1 MATQSAP
8 ARASTGHRSLADQL
22 RSWPDERITE
32 LLRERPDLSTPA
44 PADCAQLAS
53 RAATRSSLNRAL
65 DLLTRL
71 ELSVLDALVASGHT
85 TDAALAHILDAD
97 PAAVEGAVRRLSDLA
112 LVWQSEAGLRPLTG
126 APEAMGSL
134 SELHPLTPGRTPEQ
148 AASLVAELSA
158 PARAMLEHVEAG
170 SGEADAGSA
179 RQTITPA
186 EASTPAEELISRG
199 LLVPGR
205 PRLVRVPGE
214 VQIALRGGHTTRKP
228 VDLVPEIAASEREAA
243 QVDRAAAGAAFEA
256 VRRVELL
263 VDHWGG
269 QPPVALRS
277 GAVSVRDLK
286 AAADFAQVDE
296 PTTALVVEVAAA
308 AGLLATWPDA
318 DGNPAWTPTEAFDA
332 WCDEPAAGRWT
343 HLARAWL
350 ETERLPFL
358 VGTRDEAGKTR
369 NALDPEHTSRIA
381 PETRALALGE
391 LAALPP
397 GRVVATGTGPA
408 SVVARLAWLRPRRPP
423 SRADQVVA
431 ALTESAHLGL
441 TGLGGLSSY
450 ARALLAGDDPAAL
463 LTPLLPD
470 EVDHVLIQADLTA
483 VAPGPLV
490 RERARDLHLVADV
503 ESRGQA
509 TVYRF
514 TPQSVRRAFDA
525 GWAAHEVHAF
535 LAAVS
540 RTPVPQPLT
549 YLVDDAARTFGT
561 VRVGH
566 AEAFLRADDEAAL
579 TELLHHPRAGS
590 LGLRRI
596 APTVLVSTTPL
607 DVLIPRMRELGVSP
621 LVESIDGTVHV
632 SRPDRQRARPSHRQ
646 GVVRRTAEARLEAR
660 LAQVVSAIR
669 AGDRVAATRATAPAA
684 ALTPIGSL
692 AALREAVE
700 AGRTVLIGYVDNHGT
715 ATERLV
721 DPVRVDGGWLTAHD
735 HRADDVR
742 QFAVHRIRSV
752 HPVEDSDRGS
762 DAGRSGESTGA
773 SP

>member
-1 MATQSAP
+1 MGRTASVGTMSTSSAP
-8 ARASTGHRSLADQL
+8 GAAGPLPSRGHRSLADQL
-22 RSWPDERITE
+22 RSWPDERLTA

-71 ELSVLDALVASGHT
+71 ELSVLDALVASGQA
-85 TDAALAHILDAD
+85 TDAQLVHILDAE
-97 PAAVEGAVRRLSDLA
+97 PSAVEGALGRLGDLA
-112 LVWQSEAGLRPLTG
+112 LVWESDAGLRALTG
-126 APEAMGSL
+126 VPEALGSL
-134 SELHPLTPGRTPEQ
+134 SQLHPITPGRTADEVGP
-148 AASLVAELSA
+148 LLAELSTA
-158 PARAMLEHVEAG
+158 ARAMLEHVEEA

-179 RQTITPA
+179 RRAISPA
-186 EASTPAEELISRG
+186 EAASPAEELLSRG

-214 VQIALRGGHTTRKP
+214 VQIALRGGHTTRSR
-228 VDLVPEIAASEREAA
+228 VDVPPEVATSERDPA

-263 VDHWGG
+263 VDHWGTH
-269 QPPVALRS
+269 PPVALRT
-277 GAVSVRDLK
+277 GALAVRDLK
-286 AAADFAQVDE
+286 AAADFAQLDE
-296 PTTALVVEVAAA
+296 PTTALLIEVAAA
-308 AGLLATWPDA
+308 AGLLATWPDP

-332 WCDEPAAGRWT
+332 WCGEAAGVRWAM
-343 HLARAWL
+343 LARAWL
-350 ETERLPFL
+350 DTERLPYL
-358 VGTRDEAGKTR
+358 VGTRDDAGKTR
-369 NALDPEHTSRIA
+369 NALDPEHTSRVA
-381 PETRALALGE
+381 PETRAMAVAE
-391 LAALPP
+391 LASFPV
-397 GRVVATGTGPA
+397 GHVVATGTGPS

-423 SRADQVVA
+423 SRAEQVVA
-431 ALTESAHLGL
+431 ALAESGHLGI
-441 TGLGGLSSY
+441 TGLGGLASY
-450 ARALLAGDDPAAL
+450 ARALVTGGDPAPL

-514 TPQSVRRAFDA
+514 TATSVRRAFDA

-535 LAAVS
+535 LAEVS
-540 RTPVPQPLT
+540 RTPVPQPLS
-549 YLVDDAARTFGT
+549 YLVDDAARTYGT

-590 LGLRRI
+590 LGLRRL

-607 DVLIPRMRELGVSP
+607 DVLIPRLRELGVSP

-632 SRPDRQRARPSHRQ
+632 SRPDRQRARPRDRQ
-646 GVVRRTAEARLEAR
+646 GMARHTADARLEAR
-660 LAQVVSAIR
+660 LVQVVTAVR
-669 AGDRVAATRATAPAA
+669 AGDRAHETRLAASPSGS
-684 ALTPIGSL
+684 LTPMGSL

-700 AGRTVLIGYVDNHGT
+700 TGRTVLIDYVDNDGA
-715 ATERLV
+715 ATQRLV
-721 DPVRVDGGWLTAHD
+721 DPVRVDGGWLTARD

-742 QFAVHRIRSV
+742 QFAVHRIRTVQSV
-752 HPVEDSDRGS
+752 DE
-762 DAGRSGESTGA
+762 AG
-773 SP
+773 